1 MLRTLFPEC
10 PFEPFESAI
19 YLQYLTATSFVS
31 YIPEIPVRLYVIKR
45 METLAAGWSGSSRGG
60 SRRSSWCQRR
70 EGGGKGGEGGEG
82 GGEGRKDD
90 SVKGELDDEGNWG
103 KKDDE
108 ETRNSESSSVR
119 LVVMFDVKPI
129 DRSKANSEKR
139 KETDAVK
146 KATSW
151 NQRATEDTVNDIIKV
166 EKC

>member
-1 MLRTLFPEC
+1 
-10 PFEPFESAI
+10 
-19 YLQYLTATSFVS
+19 
-31 YIPEIPVRLYVIKR
+31 

-82 GGEGRKDD
+82 GEGGGEGRKDD
-90 SVKGELDDEGNWG
+90 SVKGDLDDEGNWG

-119 LVVMFDVKPI
+119 LVVMFDVNPI

-151 NQRATEDTVNDIIKV
+151 NQRTTEDTVNDIIKV

>member
-1 MLRTLFPEC
+1 
-10 PFEPFESAI
+10 
-19 YLQYLTATSFVS
+19 
-31 YIPEIPVRLYVIKR
+31 
-45 METLAAGWSGSSRGG
+45 ME
-60 SRRSSWCQRR
+60 
-70 EGGGKGGEGGEG
+70 EKVGKVEKVE
-82 GGEGRKDD
+82 
-90 SVKGELDDEGNWG
+90 VKGDLDNGGNWG

-119 LVVMFDVKPI
+119 LVVMLDVNPI

-151 NQRATEDTVNDIIKV
+151 NQGATEDTVNDITKV